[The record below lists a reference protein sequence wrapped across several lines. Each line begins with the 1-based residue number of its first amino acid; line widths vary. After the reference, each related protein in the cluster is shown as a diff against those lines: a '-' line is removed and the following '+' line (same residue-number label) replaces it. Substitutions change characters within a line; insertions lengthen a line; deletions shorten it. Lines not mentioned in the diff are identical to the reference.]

1 MDEFFFQTTVNIFPI
16 FTKKQN
22 EKHFVGM
29 KNQLYL
35 PILCMFVIL
44 FFGCEAAPQK
54 ASPKEEEKEIIS
66 TPSVE
71 KKSDAPIARFQNE
84 IDNFI
89 KQDKENGFV
98 KNGIMMTGSSS
109 IRMWTSMEEDFSS
122 LPVLN
127 RGFGGSTIPDVL
139 HFAGKYI
146 FQHEPQIIVF
156 YCGENDI
163 SEGASPETVFA
174 SFKIFVKIIEER
186 LPETKL
192 VYISMK
198 PSIARWDLWPQ
209 YQVGEKMIKDFVD
222 KNPKIEY
229 MDASISMLEENGEV
243 KKDIFIEDGL
253 HMNAKGYEGWTKQ
266 LKPIL
271 EKLYQLK

>member
-1 MDEFFFQTTVNIFPI
+1 
-16 FTKKQN
+16 
-22 EKHFVGM
+22 M

-35 PILCMFVIL
+35 PILCLFVIL
-44 FFGCEAAPQK
+44 FSGCETSPQNS
-54 ASPKEEEKEIIS
+54 SPKEEHKETTTAS
-66 TPSVE
+66 SAENKPETPF
-71 KKSDAPIARFQNE
+71 ARFQNE

-89 KQDKENGFV
+89 QQDKENGFTE
-98 KNGIMMTGSSS
+98 NGILMTGSSS
-109 IRMWTSMEEDFSS
+109 IRMWTSMEDDFSEF
-122 LPVLN
+122 PVLN

-174 SFKIFVKIIEER
+174 SFKTFVKIIETR

-198 PSIARWDLWPQ
+198 PSITRWNLWAQ
-209 YQVGEKMIKDFVD
+209 YQAGEKLIKDFVD
-222 KNPKIEY
+222 ENSKIEY
-229 MDASISMLEENGEV
+229 MDASFSMLDENGEV

-271 EKLYQLK
+271 VKLYQEK